1 MTDKPLE
8 PIDWTD
14 FAELHEKKEH
24 AGVLS
29 SAMAL
34 RQASLIELV
43 RFVASLPAADRE
55 NYVIEK
61 AHDHRL
67 DASEIVALTHR
78 PDYPG

>member
-8 PIDWTD
+8 PVDWDD
-14 FAELHEKKEH
+14 FAELHEKNDGG
-24 AGVLS
+24 GVFS
-29 SAMAL
+29 SALAL

-43 RFVASLPAADRE
+43 RFVASLPAGDRE

-67 DASEIVALTHR
+67 DASEIMALTQR

>member
-1 MTDKPLE
+1 MTAKPLE
-8 PIDWTD
+8 PIDWDD
-14 FAELHEKKEH
+14 FAELHEKSDGG
-24 AGVLS
+24 GVFS

-55 NYVIEK
+55 VYVINK
-61 AHDHRL
+61 SGDHRF
-67 DASEIVALTHR
+67 DASEIMALTHR